1 MARTRQGQLSAADIS
16 AAAGASMKMLR
27 AMWECGLI
35 PTRGYTSADAVV
47 AKMTRHVW
55 YAGGARALPSD
66 PSGRQAAEDR
76 AVRAGAMLRRAIMD
90 GEVTPTSR
98 LIVTLDASAD
108 TNDLAL
114 VGEPWQL
121 LEALSTPGDHLDLAV
136 GAWLAA
142 MTPADRVAA

>member
-1 MARTRQGQLSAADIS
+1 MARTRNGQLSAADIS
-16 AAAGASMKMLR
+16 VAAGASMKMLR

-47 AKMTRHVW
+47 AKMARHVW

-66 PSGRQAAEDR
+66 PAGRQAAEGR
-76 AVRAGAMLRRAIMD
+76 AVRAGAMLRRAILD
-90 GEVTPTSR
+90 GKVTATTR
-98 LIVTLDASAD
+98 LIVTLDPTGEA
-108 TNDLAL
+108 NDLAL
-114 VGEPWQL
+114 VGEAWQL
-121 LEALSTPGDHLDLAV
+121 LEALATPGDHLDLAV